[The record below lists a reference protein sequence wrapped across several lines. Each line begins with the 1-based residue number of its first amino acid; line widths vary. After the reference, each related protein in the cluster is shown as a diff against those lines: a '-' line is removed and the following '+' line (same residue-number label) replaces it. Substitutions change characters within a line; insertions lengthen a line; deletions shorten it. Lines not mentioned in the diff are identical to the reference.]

1 VSNAL
6 VEREPLPPVLLQVVE
21 DSYPRSGPK
30 SGKERRSLQACCVN
44 VSQTAQTWALV
55 IATVGAALLAV
66 IITFIGTSYQQRAQ
80 AAREARARQDA
91 ALAELLAAAED
102 LVLSVRAI
110 WFTYADG
117 AGMFRWR
124 NVGVFWRA
132 TCLIYRAHPAELPT
146 TWRGWMPQNPL
157 KNWRMLA
164 RMLARQATDVNLIE
178 AALDMQQ
185 ELRDLRRMVSLDM
198 ATVLS
203 PRLARYSAVAA
214 LLTLGEDKEIAD
226 SVRKLTSK
234 ITEVPPFGD
243 TAREEFMRLAS
254 EAQQA
259 LDEFRAE
266 VDKRGSKRAKQRS
279 NDREAAPFT

>member
-1 VSNAL
+1 
-6 VEREPLPPVLLQVVE
+6 
-21 DSYPRSGPK
+21 
-30 SGKERRSLQACCVN
+30 
-44 VSQTAQTWALV
+44 V
-55 IATVGAALLAV
+55 IATVGAALLGV

-110 WFTYADG
+110 WFTYADRP
-117 AGMFRWR
+117 AVLRWR
-124 NVGVFWRA
+124 INGVIWRA
-132 TCLIYRAHPAELPT
+132 TCLMYRTDPPELPT

-164 RMLARQATDVNLIE
+164 RMLARQATDVNLIG
-178 AALDMQQ
+178 AALDMHQ
-185 ELRDLRRMVSLDM
+185 EIMDLRRMVTLDM

-203 PRLARYSAVAA
+203 PKLTRYSAVAA

-234 ITEVPPFGD
+234 ITGVPPFFG
-243 TAREEFMRLAS
+243 TPREEFMRLAS

-266 VDKRGSKRAKQRS
+266 VDKRGS
-279 NDREAAPFT
+279 